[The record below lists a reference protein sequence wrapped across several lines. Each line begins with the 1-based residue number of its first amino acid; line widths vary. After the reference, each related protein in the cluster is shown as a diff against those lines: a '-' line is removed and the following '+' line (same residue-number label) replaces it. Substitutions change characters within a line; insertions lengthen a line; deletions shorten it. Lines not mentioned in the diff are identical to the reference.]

1 MMLELGLK
9 ALLAYLLG
17 ALNGAL
23 IVGYFAGGVDI
34 RTLGS
39 GNAGGTNALRTQ
51 GKWFAI
57 RVLLIDVLKGVVPP
71 LLFPALVLPGVAPD
85 PAVDREWL
93 AVACAAAAVIGHCYP
108 VFFGFAGGKGA
119 ATAVGAIAGMSA
131 PLLLPGTLVWFGV
144 LFTTGYVGL
153 ATMLAAAVLPLWL
166 LVRGD
171 ASLALLAFTAGLAIF
186 IVYTHRANVRRLLAG
201 TESRWEKAMLLRRAR
216 RAP

>member
-1 MMLELGLK
+1 
-9 ALLAYLLG
+9 
-17 ALNGAL
+17 
-23 IVGYFAGGVDI
+23 
-34 RTLGS
+34 
-39 GNAGGTNALRTQ
+39 
-51 GKWFAI
+51 
-57 RVLLIDVLKGVVPP
+57 
-71 LLFPALVLPGVAPD
+71 
-85 PAVDREWL
+85 
-93 AVACAAAAVIGHCYP
+93 
-108 VFFGFAGGKGA
+108 
-119 ATAVGAIAGMSA
+119 
-131 PLLLPGTLVWFGV
+131 V

>member
-1 MMLELGLK
+1 MLELGLK

-23 IVGYFAGGVDI
+23 IVGYFAGGIDI
-34 RTLGS
+34 RKLGS

-57 RVLLIDVLKGVVPP
+57 RVLLIDVLKGVLPP
-71 LLFPALVLPGVAPD
+71 LVFPALALPGIAPD

-131 PLLLPGTLVWFGV
+131 SLLLPGSLVWFGV

-166 LVRGD
+166 VLRGG
-171 ASLALLAFTAGLAIF
+171 ASLALLGFTAWLALF
-186 IVYTHRANVRRLLAG
+186 IAYTHRANLQRLLAG
-201 TESRWEKAMLLRRAR
+201 TESRWEKAMLLRRLR
-216 RAP
+216 RTP